1 VRRLNRKF
9 LPSFTLSSHCPKGQF
24 GLELDQLGG
33 SITGEELRGGKRPHS
48 SEEPLMIILDYEET
62 AATNAIV
69 GIFRNFSPEQ
79 QRTILA
85 AISSILVQTKE
96 RNNSSY
102 QLHTGWLQ

>member
-1 VRRLNRKF
+1 
-9 LPSFTLSSHCPKGQF
+9 
-24 GLELDQLGG
+24 
-33 SITGEELRGGKRPHS
+33 
-48 SEEPLMIILDYEET
+48 MIILDYEET

-69 GIFRNFSPEQ
+69 GILRNFSPEQ

-96 RNNSSY
+96 KNNSSY